1 MRVVGLCRSLNLC
14 ISVFFCKKSR
24 LNLMIYKQK
33 LMLAGT
39 STVCW
44 TLYQALEIKW
54 RKRHSS
60 ALKRLTVI
68 WDIDK

>member
-1 MRVVGLCRSLNLC
+1 
-14 ISVFFCKKSR
+14 
-24 LNLMIYKQK
+24 
-33 LMLAGT
+33 MLAGT